1 MPRPRSETDLRLIA
15 ERLAEGEP
23 MAAIAREFGL
33 TQSMIHRRV
42 RSFRQDLAEREVS
55 ATRKLNWLERATR
68 VQVASAW
75 LKCHSDPLYHEH
87 SNPTNDDPSS

>member
-1 MPRPRSETDLRLIA
+1 MKAIA

-42 RSFRQDLAEREVS
+42 RSFRQELSDHETV
-55 ATRKLNWLERATR
+55 ATRKLHWLEKATR
-68 VQVASAW
+68 VQVAAAW
-75 LKCHSDPLYHEH
+75 LKLARETDE
-87 SNPTNDDPSS
+87 